1 MRSVCDKKLFFTNSF
16 FSDREL
22 VNFFITNS
30 FFFRPRVEIFFAP
43 TRFFSDRELM
53 KKYCFH
59 QFVFFRPQ
67 VREFVSRLFRPRV
80 REKKLVFSRARLQ
93 PPVGESAFANYVLQ
107 GLLGPTFRSIC
118 VQESGDCLDSCA
130 QLHAGSVGTHKP
142 LRRQP
147 ERHEMLISRNNK
159 HHLMFR
165 LNAVTILLQD
175 QTSIPPI

>member
-1 MRSVCDKKLFFTNSF
+1 
-16 FSDREL
+16 
-22 VNFFITNS
+22 
-30 FFFRPRVEIFFAP
+30 
-43 TRFFSDRELM
+43 M

-59 QFVFFRPQ
+59 QLVFFRPR
-67 VREFVSRLFRPRV
+67 VRQFVSRFFRPRV

-93 PPVGESAFANYVLQ
+93 PPVGESAFANCVLQ

-165 LNAVTILLQD
+165 PNAVTILLQD
-175 QTSIPPI
+175 RPQTSIPPIQNSPKYIPEAYTYTKRQRNKPQRTTRYKNT

>member
-1 MRSVCDKKLFFTNSF
+1 
-16 FSDREL
+16 
-22 VNFFITNS
+22 
-30 FFFRPRVEIFFAP
+30 
-43 TRFFSDRELM
+43 M

-59 QFVFFRPQ
+59 QFVFFRPR
-67 VREFVSRLFRPRV
+67 VREFVSRFFRPRV

-147 ERHEMLISRNNK
+147 ERHGDVDQSQQQAPPHVSAQRSHHIIARSDLHPTHLEFPKYIPEAYTYTKRQINK
-159 HHLMFR
+159 PQR
-165 LNAVTILLQD
+165 TTRYKNT
-175 QTSIPPI
+175 